1 MKLVSNIQGSRVIN
15 RPQASVHLTMAESC
29 LYGILWERRGMVVPI
44 EYFIDA
50 LDALHERTIH
60 TEFDVR
66 VNICRLRRK
75 LGSVVDIGTFPKKGY
90 SMLCE
95 SHIKTRG

>member
-29 LYGILWERRGMVVPI
+29 LYGILWERRGTVVSI
-44 EYFIDA
+44 SDLIDSM
-50 LDALHERTIH
+50 DALHEDTVH

-66 VNICRLRRK
+66 VHICRLRRK
-75 LGSVVDIGTFPKKGY
+75 LGSAVDIGTFPKRGY
-90 SMLCE
+90 AMLYAV
-95 SHIKTRG
+95 